1 MQVKK
6 QLLEMDMEE
15 RIGFNLGHT
24 SGLYVVPCLLTN
36 LHAEYVI
43 RNAGLDEGGVQYNQ
57 ALTLQKV
64 FC

>member
-1 MQVKK
+1 
-6 QLLEMDMEE
+6 MDMEE